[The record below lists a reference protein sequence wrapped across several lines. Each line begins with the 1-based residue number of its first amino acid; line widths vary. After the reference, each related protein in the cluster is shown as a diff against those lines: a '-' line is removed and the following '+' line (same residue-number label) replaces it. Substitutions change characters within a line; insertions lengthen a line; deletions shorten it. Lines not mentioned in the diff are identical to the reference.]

1 MATHHEGHRGSESAA
16 AASWLMAMVLFA
28 VLAFALVVAL
38 IVWAPWDDAGT
49 VSTPGTNDA
58 VPGEQ
63 DNGGDVNI
71 NGEADID
78 VGSGDEG
85 GDTGGES
92 GQ

>member
-1 MATHHEGHRGSESAA
+1 MATHHEGHSGSESAA
-16 AASWLMAMVLFA
+16 AASWLMAMVLFV

-38 IVWAPWDDAGT
+38 FVWAPWDDDA

-63 DNGGDVNI
+63 DNGGGVNI
-71 NGEADID
+71 DGEADID

-85 GDTGGES
+85 GTDGES